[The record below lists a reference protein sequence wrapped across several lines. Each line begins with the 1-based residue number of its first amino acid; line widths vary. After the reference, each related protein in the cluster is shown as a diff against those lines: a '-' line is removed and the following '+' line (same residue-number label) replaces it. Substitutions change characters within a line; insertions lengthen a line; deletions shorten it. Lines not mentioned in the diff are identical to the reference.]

1 MTFQVGAAGLEG
13 IGNFWVG
20 NMRKT
25 VLAMTVCLLPA
36 AAWAQPMVQSQ
47 EGIALENQILQL
59 QAQVQ
64 QLQAGG
70 TGGNGGSS
78 LGGSSAPSSGDT
90 SGGTGMPS
98 SVVTNLLTEVQQLQS
113 QIQNLNGRVDTLQNQ
128 VNTQNAQIEKDIS
141 DLKFQI
147 GNGGS
152 PGAPPGTP
160 GAPGA
165 QAANG
170 TPGGPPALLVPTPPP
185 KAAAPA
191 ASARIVLHEAQEA
204 ILHRDYPAAEQA
216 ARGILATAKG
226 TPAGYQAQYILAQS
240 LYGEGKPEDSAI
252 AFDDAYNRDREGA
265 YAPGALLGLANSLA
279 AIHQESAACDTL
291 ASLNSQFPTPPKGMG
306 PAIEAASRRAHCS

>member
-1 MTFQVGAAGLEG
+1 MQKYAVALTIL
-13 IGNFWVG
+13 
-20 NMRKT
+20 
-25 VLAMTVCLLPA
+25 LLPA
-36 AAWAQPMVQSQ
+36 SAWAQPMVQSQ

-70 TGGNGGSS
+70 SGGNGGSS
-78 LGGSSAPSSGDT
+78 LGGSPAPSSGDNT
-90 SGGTGMPS
+90 GGTGIPS
-98 SVVTNLLTEVQQLQS
+98 SVVTNLLTEVQQLQT
-113 QIQNLNGRVDTLQNQ
+113 QIQTLNGRVDTLQNQ

-141 DLKFQI
+141 DLKFQMT
-147 GNGGS
+147 G
-152 PGAPPGTP
+152 GAPGTPP
-160 GAPGA
+160 GAPGP

-170 TPGGPPALLVPTPPP
+170 GPAPLLVPTPPP
-185 KAAAPA
+185 KPTEPA
-191 ASARIVLHEAQEA
+191 ASPRLALHQAQEA

-216 ARGILATAKG
+216 ARGILATAKA
-226 TPAGYQAQYILAQS
+226 TPASYQAQYILAQS

-252 AFDDAYNRDREGA
+252 AFDDAYNRDREGT

>member
-1 MTFQVGAAGLEG
+1 MQKYAAALT
-13 IGNFWVG
+13 I
-20 NMRKT
+20 
-25 VLAMTVCLLPA
+25 LLLPA

-70 TGGNGGSS
+70 SGGNGGSS
-78 LGGSSAPSSGDT
+78 LGSSSPAPSGDNT
-90 SGGTGMPS
+90 TGTGVPS
-98 SVVTNLLTEVQQLQS
+98 SVVTNLLTEVQQLQT

-141 DLKFQI
+141 DLKFQM
-147 GNGGS
+147 GNGS
-152 PGAPPGTP
+152 TPGATPGTP

-165 QAANG
+165 PGQQATN
-170 TPGGPPALLVPTPPP
+170 GGPAPLLVPTPPP
-185 KAAAPA
+185 KPATQA
-191 ASARIVLHEAQEA
+191 ASPRLALHQAQEA

-216 ARGILATAKG
+216 ARGILATAKA

-252 AFDDAYNRDREGA
+252 AFDDTYNRDREGA

-306 PAIEAASRRAHCS
+306 PEIEAASRRAHCS

>member
-1 MTFQVGAAGLEG
+1 
-13 IGNFWVG
+13 
-20 NMRKT
+20 MRKFALGLT
-25 VLAMTVCLLPA
+25 ILLLPLA
-36 AAWAQPMVQSQ
+36 AAAQPMVQSQ

-59 QAQVQ
+59 QSQVQ
-64 QLQAGG
+64 QMQAGG
-70 TGGNGGSS
+70 SGGSGGNGGSS
-78 LGGSSAPSSGDT
+78 LGGGSGATSSDDNG
-90 SGGTGMPS
+90 GGTGVPS

-113 QIQNLNGRVDTLQNQ
+113 QIQDLNGRVDTLQNQ
-128 VNTQNAQIEKDIS
+128 VNTQNAQIAKDIS

-147 GNGGS
+147 TG
-152 PGAPPGTP
+152 GTP

-165 QAANG
+165 AGAPG
-170 TPGGPPALLVPTPPP
+170 APATPPPAAAPGATAPAVVPTPPKPADTATATP
-185 KAAAPA
+185 KMA
-191 ASARIVLHEAQEA
+191 LHAAQEA
-204 ILHRDYPAAEQA
+204 ILHRNYPAAEQA
-216 ARGILATAKG
+216 ARGILATARG

-252 AFDDAYNRDREGA
+252 AFDDAYNRDREGT

>member
-1 MTFQVGAAGLEG
+1 
-13 IGNFWVG
+13 
-20 NMRKT
+20 
-25 VLAMTVCLLPA
+25 
-36 AAWAQPMVQSQ
+36 MVQSQ

-59 QAQVQ
+59 QSQVQ

-70 TGGNGGSS
+70 GGNGGSS
-78 LGGSSAPSSGDT
+78 LGGSSGGGSSGPAPSGDNG
-90 SGGTGMPS
+90 GGTGVPS

-113 QIQNLNGRVDTLQNQ
+113 QIQDLNGRVDTLQNQ

-141 DLKFQI
+141 DLKFQM
-147 GNGGS
+147 GG
-152 PGAPPGTP
+152 GTP
-160 GAPGA
+160 GAPAVPGA
-165 QAANG
+165 PGTPPAANG
-170 TPGGPPALLVPTPPP
+170 TPGAPAALLVPSNP
-185 KAAAPA
+185 KPATPA
-191 ASARIVLHEAQEA
+191 ASPKLALHAAQEA
-204 ILHRDYPAAEQA
+204 ILHRNYPAAEQA

-252 AFDDAYNRDREGA
+252 AYDDTYNRDRSGA

-279 AIHQESAACDTL
+279 AIHQQSAACDTL